1 MIKWLAFL
9 ISVGLSVLTTFQFNV
24 SHEYIYVIYFILFFI
39 VYLLGLIIIFFIP
52 LFWVQLFV
60 KKDIEVKHYNKKFHK
75 MYIIYTTMLL
85 SLFGIKLEVNGK
97 EKIPT
102 NTTFVVAHNHL
113 SNLDP
118 IIINVY
124 FRKYPMIFM
133 AKKSLSKIP
142 FFGTMIKRTGFIF
155 LERDGS
161 TKDAYAIA
169 RGIKMLRNDECSIGI
184 APEGTRNFTHEVLL
198 PFKEGT
204 FVLAQKARKPIVV
217 TAFTNTNIV
226 NDNLLFK
233 RHNIH
238 LEIIDVIEY
247 DDFKDLSSEEL
258 TNMVYNMMYEYLKD
272 KRVYKD

>member
-1 MIKWLAFL
+1 M
-9 ISVGLSVLTTFQFNV
+9 
-24 SHEYIYVIYFILFFI
+24 
-39 VYLLGLIIIFFIP
+39 
-52 LFWVQLFV
+52 QLFI
-60 KKDIEVKHYNKKFHK
+60 KADFEVKHYNKRFHK
-75 MYIIYTTMLL
+75 LYIIYTTMLL
-85 SLFGIKLEVNGK
+85 SLFGIKLIVNGK

-118 IIINVY
+118 IILNVY
-124 FRKYPMIFM
+124 FKKYPMVFM

-142 FFGTMIKRTGFIF
+142 FFGKMIKRTGFIF

-184 APEGTRNFTHEVLL
+184 APEGTRNFTNEILL

-217 TAFTNTNIV
+217 TAFANTNIV

-233 RHNIH
+233 SHKIY
-238 LEIIDVIEY
+238 LEIIDVLEY
-247 DDFKDLSSEEL
+247 DDYKDLTSDEL
-258 TNMVYNMMYEYLKD
+258 SQKVFDLMYEYLKD
-272 KRVYKD
+272 KRVYR

>member
-1 MIKWLAFL
+1 MIKWIAVL
-9 ISVGLSVLTTFQFNV
+9 ISCGLSLLTIFNLNINQ
-24 SHEYIYVIYFILFFI
+24 EYLYVIYFVLFFI

-60 KKDIEVKHYNKKFHK
+60 KADFEVKHYNKRFHK
-75 MYIIYTTMLL
+75 LYIIYTTMLL
-85 SLFGIKLEVNGK
+85 SLFGIKLIVNGK

-118 IIINVY
+118 IILNVY
-124 FRKYPMIFM
+124 FKKYPMVFM

-142 FFGTMIKRTGFIF
+142 FFGKMIKRTGFIF

-184 APEGTRNFTHEVLL
+184 APEGTRNFTNEILL

-217 TAFTNTNIV
+217 TAFANTNIV

-233 RHNIH
+233 SHKIY
-238 LEIIDVIEY
+238 LEIIDVLEY
-247 DDFKDLSSEEL
+247 DDYKDLTSDEL
-258 TNMVYNMMYEYLKD
+258 SQKVFDLMYEYLKD
-272 KRVYKD
+272 KRVYR

>member
-1 MIKWLAFL
+1 MIKWIAVL
-9 ISVGLSVLTTFQFNV
+9 ISCGLSLLTIFNLNINQ
-24 SHEYIYVIYFILFFI
+24 EYLYVIYFVLFFI

-60 KKDIEVKHYNKKFHK
+60 KADFEVKHYNKRFHK

-85 SLFGIKLEVNGK
+85 SLFGIKLIVNGK

-102 NTTFVVAHNHL
+102 NTAFVVAHNHL

-118 IIINVY
+118 IILNVY
-124 FRKYPMIFM
+124 FKKYPMVFM

-142 FFGTMIKRTGFIF
+142 FFGKMIKRTGFIF

-184 APEGTRNFTHEVLL
+184 APEGTRNFTNEILL

-217 TAFTNTNIV
+217 TAFANTNIV

-233 RHNIH
+233 SHKIY
-238 LEIIDVIEY
+238 LEIIDVLEY
-247 DDFKDLSSEEL
+247 DDYKDLTSDEL
-258 TNMVYNMMYEYLKD
+258 SQKVFDLMYEYLKD
-272 KRVYKD
+272 KRVYR

>member
-1 MIKWLAFL
+1 MIKWIAVL
-9 ISVGLSVLTTFQFNV
+9 ISCGLSLLTIFNLNINQ
-24 SHEYIYVIYFILFFI
+24 EYLYVIYFVLFFI

-60 KKDIEVKHYNKKFHK
+60 KADFEVKHYNKRFHK

-85 SLFGIKLEVNGK
+85 SLFGIKLIVNGK

-118 IIINVY
+118 IILNVY
-124 FRKYPMIFM
+124 FKKYPMVFM

-142 FFGTMIKRTGFIF
+142 FFGKMIKRTGFIF

-184 APEGTRNFTHEVLL
+184 APEGTRNFTNEILL

-217 TAFTNTNIV
+217 TAFANTNIV

-233 RHNIH
+233 SHKIY
-238 LEIIDVIEY
+238 LEIIDVLEY
-247 DDFKDLSSEEL
+247 DDYKDLTSDEL
-258 TNMVYNMMYEYLKD
+258 SQKVFDLMYEYLKD
-272 KRVYKD
+272 KRVYR